1 MTEGPTL
8 LPPLRSDKRTK
19 EVFVLSLESM
29 KGFAGRTLDRAMHG
43 MDEGLSEESMEA
55 VNYC

>member
-8 LPPLRSDKRTK
+8 LPSLRSDKRTK

-29 KGFAGRTLDRAMHG
+29 KGFAGRTLDRAMHA